1 MKPRR
6 SSAARPNASSGTS
19 RRFVVTGIV
28 EEKETGRALSELVVR
43 AFDKDLLFD
52 DALGYAS
59 TGTDGR
65 FTIRFQSERFRDLRE
80 LRPDLFLRIYDPQGV
95 RMLHETSD
103 AIRWNAA
110 LREDYRVRIPAALA
124 SLR

>member
-1 MKPRR
+1 M
-6 SSAARPNASSGTS
+6 
-19 RRFVVTGIV
+19 
-28 EEKETGRALSELVVR
+28 LSELVVR

-59 TGTDGR
+59 TGPDGR
-65 FTIRFQSERFRDLRE
+65 FTIRFQSERFRDVRE
-80 LRPDLFLRIYDPQGV
+80 LRPDLFLRIYDPSGV
-95 RMLHETSD
+95 RMLHETTD
-103 AIRWNAA
+103 AVRWNAA